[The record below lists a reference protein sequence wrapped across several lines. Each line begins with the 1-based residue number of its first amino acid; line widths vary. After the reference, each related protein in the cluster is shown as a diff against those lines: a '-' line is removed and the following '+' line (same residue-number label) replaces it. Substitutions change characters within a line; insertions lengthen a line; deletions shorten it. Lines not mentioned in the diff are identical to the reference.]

1 MNELLVNPEQ
11 IDISIMGL
19 MLNLAWALFLGLLLQ
34 KHFERFSLAVS
45 GKKELANVLPF
56 LILIVCLIISIV
68 KSSLALSL
76 GLVGAL
82 SIVRFWTPIKEPEEL
97 AYLFMAIAIGLGLG
111 ADQVVATMSS
121 SLVIMVLI
129 ILIRWKSMVRAY
141 QALYLNLE
149 FGPQHTTEEIRRLA
163 WPIISEY
170 CDQFD
175 LNRYDSNDAMTV
187 VTVRLEVR
195 GSDEALQLGEK
206 LREQFTSV
214 SVTLIDQ
221 SRIPGV

>member
-1 MNELLVNPEQ
+1 MNELLINPEQ
-11 IDISIMGL
+11 INISITGL
-19 MLNLAWALFLGLLLQ
+19 MLNLAWALLLGLLLQ
-34 KHFERFSLAVS
+34 KHFEKFSLAVS

-82 SIVRFWTPIKEPEEL
+82 SIVRFRTPIKEPEEL

-111 ADQVVATMSS
+111 ADQVLATVSS

-129 ILIRWKSMVRAY
+129 ILVRWRNMARAY

-163 WPIISEY
+163 LPIIGQY

-175 LNRYDSNDAMTV
+175 LNRYDSNDEMTV

-195 GSDEALQLGEK
+195 GSDEALELGEK
-206 LREQFTSV
+206 LREQFTAV